1 MLKNFLNMEGGR
13 KGCGVYA
20 NAQTGSQ
27 ARKLTA
33 QESAFRPTAWQG
45 AAWDDMESKSQRKVS
60 FTADCRTLLSLTGC
74 SLLHVFT
81 KQ

>member
-33 QESAFRPTAWQG
+33 QESGLQDHNMARSCLG
-45 AAWDDMESKSQRKVS
+45 
-60 FTADCRTLLSLTGC
+60 
-74 SLLHVFT
+74 
-81 KQ
+81 